1 MEFHD
6 FSRCALAPPQRGRR
20 RKNTKNNIKTTS
32 NISRNMFI
40 FLLFSCRQAL
50 QQKCSHND
58 VPEALRDPPGD
69 PLGASGDTL
78 GGPRRP
84 QEAPR
89 ATPEGPRSR
98 PGPPRSGP
106 QRPPKPASAPGGLR
120 GAILE
125 PFWHHFGASG
135 GRFSSLRRLIFERPG
150 GIFGIIFGALC
161 RHVLERSRRILP
173 RETSEKNDRNAPS
186 SNRPASPRSGRAR
199 A

>member
-1 MEFHD
+1 MDFHV
-6 FSRCALAPPQRGRR
+6 FSRYALALPQRGRR
-20 RKNTKNNIKTTS
+20 RKNIKNNIKATS
-32 NISRNMFI
+32 KNPETYLFS
-40 FLLFSCRQAL
+40 LLFSCRQAL
-50 QQKCSHND
+50 QQKCSQNN

-89 ATPEGPRSR
+89 ATQEGPRSR

-106 QRPPKPASAPGGLR
+106 KRPQKPASAPGGLR

-125 PFWHHFGASG
+125 PFWPHFGASG

-150 GIFGIIFGALC
+150 GIF
-161 RHVLERSRRILP
+161 
-173 RETSEKNDRNAPS
+173 
-186 SNRPASPRSGRAR
+186 
-199 A
+199 